1 VSPSSI
7 LVESIEIGVDLFD
20 DIADALASLLD
31 EDDASVVEFFA
42 FNQCQEVIIEGH
54 EEPVVVAGILQLLAV
69 RIA

>member
-31 EDDASVVEFFA
+31 EDDANVVESLA
-42 FNQCQEVIIEGH
+42 FNQC
-54 EEPVVVAGILQLLAV
+54 
-69 RIA
+69 